1 MIHRNELSVR
11 IEPTGRYIR
20 FRYDFVAPV
29 PVEQARRALQDYFT
43 NQNSVPEDF
52 SPSCRPRL
60 ALTEFLRGDGGCNKK
75 R

>member
-11 IEPTGRYIR
+11 IEPAGRYIR

-43 NQNSVPEDF
+43 DQNLVLEDF
-52 SPSCRPRL
+52 NPPC
-60 ALTEFLRGDGGCNKK
+60 
-75 R
+75 